1 MVRSWF
7 KPVKIQYS
15 EFIEALLSDDLNAMN
30 KYMNI
35 IAAKTFSFFDTG
47 KSCSGEPEK
56 SYHGFVLGLLVDL
69 EDRYIVTSN
78 RESGHGQYDVMLE
91 PVKKEDNAYILEFK
105 VKTSRE
111 SLEEAVFSA
120 LKQIEEK
127 QYETALTER
136 GISPNRIR
144 KYGFAFEGKKVLIG
158 NTDSGMG
165 FDVNSVWNGNCTIR
179 MGVFR

>member
-78 RESGHGQYDVMLE
+78 RESGYGQYDVMLE
-91 PVKKEDNAYILEFK
+91 PRKASRDDAVIMEFK
-105 VKTSRE
+105 VRDP
-111 SLEEAVFSA
+111 
-120 LKQIEEK
+120 IEEK
-127 QYETALTER
+127 NLEETASEALLQIER
-136 GISPNRIR
+136 KRYAAALESRGVASERIR
-144 KYGFAFEGKKVLIG
+144 KYGFAFEGKTVLIR
-158 NTDSGMG
+158 NK
-165 FDVNSVWNGNCTIR
+165 
-179 MGVFR
+179 